1 MGEDLEN
8 VKKNDIYFLKLKEH
22 YSPDTL
28 EIKAEEMRALKKF
41 KVEFMIF

>member
-22 YSPDTL
+22 FSADIL
-28 EIKAEEMRALKKF
+28 EIKVEEMKALKKF

>member
-22 YSPDTL
+22 YSADTL
-28 EIKAEEMRALKKF
+28 EIKVEEMKALKKL